1 MFSFKLIL
9 NDLIR
14 SIKLIF
20 NKITFDG
27 ESLRQILAA
36 CKASS

>member
-9 NDLIR
+9 NYLIR

-27 ESLRQILAA
+27 ESLRQILAD